1 MVEVDLLRLMRFLLL
16 SLCLFPI
23 LASYWDYPLTKN
35 FLVWVGGGVKMD
47 QMLRMSKRD
56 SEQGPK
62 EDYWVRMSKRDDE
75 QGPKEIYIIRTKT
88 EEEERRSKEDYMM
101 KISKRDVFEWRPTEN
116 YMNQMPMVARFD
128 RSSLLP
134 KEAKAKVKAKGSQR
148 KLMSRI
154 GK

>member
-1 MVEVDLLRLMRFLLL
+1 
-16 SLCLFPI
+16 
-23 LASYWDYPLTKN
+23 
-35 FLVWVGGGVKMD
+35 MD

-56 SEQGPK
+56 AEQGPK

-75 QGPKEIYIIRTKT
+75 QGLKEIYIIRTKD
-88 EEEERRSKEDYMM
+88 EEKRSKEDYMM

>member
-1 MVEVDLLRLMRFLLL
+1 
-16 SLCLFPI
+16 
-23 LASYWDYPLTKN
+23 
-35 FLVWVGGGVKMD
+35 MD

-56 SEQGPK
+56 AEQGPK

-75 QGPKEIYIIRTKT
+75 QGLKEIYIIRTKT
-88 EEEERRSKEDYMM
+88 EDKERRWKEDYMM
-101 KISKRDVFEWRPTEN
+101 KISKRDVFKWRPTEN